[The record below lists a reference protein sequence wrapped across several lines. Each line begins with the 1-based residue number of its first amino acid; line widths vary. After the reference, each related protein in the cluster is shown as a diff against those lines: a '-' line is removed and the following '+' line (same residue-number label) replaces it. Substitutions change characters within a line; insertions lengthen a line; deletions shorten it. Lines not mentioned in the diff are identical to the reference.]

1 MILVTGAT
9 GNVGGE
15 LVRALAQAGE
25 PVRALTR
32 DGASPGLPDGAEQ
45 VSGAEQVNGVEQVKG
60 DLNQPE
66 SLRDALTGVRG
77 LFLLPGYQGM
87 AQTLAH
93 AGQAGVERVAMLSG
107 TSAASGDMSN
117 AVSAYM
123 IESETTLKESGLAWT
138 IVRSFGFMSNTL
150 RWIPQLA
157 AGDVVRDAFADVP
170 VAMVDPFDI
179 AAVLALGLTAD
190 SHQDQDHQNQ
200 VYTVSGPHPL
210 RPADRVRILG
220 EVLGRDLRFE
230 AQSNAEARA
239 EMTAAMPQAY
249 VDAFFSFYVDGTLD
263 ESTPLPTVAD
273 VTGRPPR
280 TFEQWAR
287 AHASA
292 FA

>member
-25 PVRALTR
+25 RVRALTR
-32 DGASPGLPDGAEQ
+32 DGASPGLPDG
-45 VSGAEQVNGVEQVKG
+45 VEQVKG
-60 DLNQPE
+60 DLNQPD

-107 TSAASGDMSN
+107 SSAASGDTSN

-179 AAVLALGLTAD
+179 AAVLAVGLTTD
-190 SHQDQDHQNQ
+190 SHQDNKDNKDQ
-200 VYTVSGPHPL
+200 VYTVSGPQPL

-239 EMTAAMPQAY
+239 EMSAAMPQAY

-280 TFEQWAR
+280 AFEQWAR